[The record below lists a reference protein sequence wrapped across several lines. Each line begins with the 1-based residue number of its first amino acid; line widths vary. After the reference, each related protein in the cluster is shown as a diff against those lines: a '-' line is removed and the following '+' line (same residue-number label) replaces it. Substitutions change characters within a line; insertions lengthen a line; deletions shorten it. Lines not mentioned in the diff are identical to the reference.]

1 MCLRIRVPVDRDD
14 TEVTV
19 TLTDAE
25 LLAAIEG
32 RDSHA
37 RVVIDRDGMAPAT
50 GIVKLERVA
59 A

>member
-1 MCLRIRVPVDRDD
+1 MCLRIRVPVDRED
-14 TEVTV
+14 TEVIV

-25 LLAAIEG
+25 LRAAVEG

-37 RVVIDRDGMAPAT
+37 RVQIDREGDAPAT
-50 GIVKLERVA
+50 GIVKMERVA